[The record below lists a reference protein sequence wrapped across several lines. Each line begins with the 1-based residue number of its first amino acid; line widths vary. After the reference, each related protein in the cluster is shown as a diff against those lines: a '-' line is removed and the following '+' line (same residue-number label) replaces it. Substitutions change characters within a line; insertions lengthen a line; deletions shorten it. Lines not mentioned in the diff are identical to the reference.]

1 MKNTVF
7 ILLMASAFVFSSC
20 DKEEPTSTSTSTSS
34 STNQTS
40 KNKVKKP
47 SIVVSTAV
55 TTTTD
60 FDVVFKVT
68 CEEEA
73 SVTLHY
79 GTTSSCNK
87 SSSCRLYQ
95 DGEKIRYYKSS
106 HTGFSEGTKIYFY
119 GEATNSGGTDK
130 TSVDYRITKR

>member
-1 MKNTVF
+1 MRNTIF
-7 ILLMASAFVFSSC
+7 ILLMASTFAFLSC
-20 DKEEPTSTSTSTSS
+20 DKEDEPTSTSTSS

-40 KNKVKKP
+40 KYSKAKKP